1 MYKSL
6 KKSQPGQIS
15 VEASIIV
22 PIVIT
27 VMASLIYMAF
37 YSHDLVSVRSGAYSA
52 SIENESGQ
60 NLFPALFLVKPQLIK
75 TEKLNQIE
83 LKLNIGTKRN
93 INFINKIILSKED
106 ESIRVQKTMNPE
118 ILYAA
123 RALTDTKNKGE
134 NEWK

>member
-6 KKSQPGQIS
+6 KKSQLGQIS

-60 NLFPALFLVKPQLIK
+60 NLFPALFVVKPQLIK

-83 LKLNIGTKRN
+83 LKLNIGTKGN
-93 INFINKIILSKED
+93 TNFINKIILSKED